1 MLPSN
6 YISKWVGCMKKI
18 LFFESSHLL
27 QKAIKLILSNTNIYD
42 ITIVESLSKYEK
54 ESRSHIFDLII
65 SHIDLIK
72 LPISKK
78 HLDFQNVLLM
88 YEKSDSIKEFKD
100 FNLIH
105 FIEKPFSI
113 EEFKKK
119 IDFILGVD
127 NGSENK
133 KDEPRISEQMIHDF
147 AKETVEKWLRE
158 EAPKYAKDVIRDEI
172 LKLIS

>member
-1 MLPSN
+1 
-6 YISKWVGCMKKI
+6 MKKI

-42 ITIVESLSKYEK
+42 ITIVDNLTKYDK
-54 ESRSHIFDLII
+54 ENRAHIFDLII

-72 LPISKK
+72 LPIHKK
-78 HLDFQNVLLM
+78 NLDLQNVLLM
-88 YEKSDSIKEFKD
+88 YESSDSIKEFRD
-100 FNLIH
+100 FNFIY
-105 FIEKPFSI
+105 FIEKPFST

-127 NGSENK
+127 DNIESQKE
-133 KDEPRISEQMIHDF
+133 ESRVSEQMIHTF
-147 AKETVEKWLRE
+147 AKETLDKWLRE
-158 EAPKYAKDVIRDEI
+158 EAPQYAKDVIKDEI